1 MEGSNLG
8 IRLASSSFS
17 SHSSSSCSPHSPF
30 LGAGNLQFFAFK
42 WRHQILFSPGLFSS
56 LIIHLWYMMYIVRIL
71 LGSFRHSLWRCI
83 YTCYKFY
90 TLHRECFVSN
100 TVFSEFF
107 LTRQTDTKLAE
118 VQFSPR
124 YWNGRRSLRSLPL
137 HSLTRNPPFTA
148 GGLSSKVINSS
159 QWIIVQLWNGGKFG
173 GVLLHDIR
181 EKFRCYISAL
191 LHTTAR
197 LIFWQP
203 PPVVLDGAWRT
214 S

>member
-1 MEGSNLG
+1 M
-8 IRLASSSFS
+8 
-17 SHSSSSCSPHSPF
+17 
-30 LGAGNLQFFAFK
+30 
-42 WRHQILFSPGLFSS
+42 
-56 LIIHLWYMMYIVRIL
+56 RIL
-71 LGSFRHSLWRCI
+71 LGPFRLSLWRRI

-90 TLHRECFVSN
+90 TLHRECFVRN

-148 GGLSSKVINSS
+148 GGLSSKVINSG

-181 EKFRCYISAL
+181 EKFKCYVSKCSPS
-191 LHTTAR
+191 HDRTTNFLA
-197 LIFWQP
+197 
-203 PPVVLDGAWRT
+203 T
-214 S
+214 SSSSSRWSMADIINESPQ

>member
-1 MEGSNLG
+1 MKASN
-8 IRLASSSFS
+8 
-17 SHSSSSCSPHSPF
+17 
-30 LGAGNLQFFAFK
+30 
-42 WRHQILFSPGLFSS
+42 LFSPGLFS
-56 LIIHLWYMMYIVRIL
+56 LFIISHKSKTERETWCHHEMLWDSVP
-71 LGSFRHSLWRCI
+71 GSVFTLA
-83 YTCYKFY
+83 TNF

-124 YWNGRRSLRSLPL
+124 YWNGRRSLRSLSG

-197 LIFWQP
+197 QIFWQP